1 MAFQNEAKLRILHF
15 QIVWN
20 EKNIFEVQKV
30 CTIEY
35 GQNWNFQQFWK
46 HCLDFAHCTY
56 IIYICYQLF
65 HVKIPLYL
73 RIPKTRYPKM
83 MDFYEVISLILPF
96 TEMILHS
103 VIYFLRKKTILDK
116 DVVKS
121 MTDLD
126 ANHEIAIRFIKK
138 MARYGLPMAFIVFLF
153 GFFFIGFW
161 STFEDDSGFKCKW
174 FIWIFDGTISLIITP
189 I

>member
-1 MAFQNEAKLRILHF
+1 
-15 QIVWN
+15 
-20 EKNIFEVQKV
+20 
-30 CTIEY
+30 
-35 GQNWNFQQFWK
+35 
-46 HCLDFAHCTY
+46 
-56 IIYICYQLF
+56 
-65 HVKIPLYL
+65 
-73 RIPKTRYPKM
+73 M

-161 STFEDDSGFKCKW
+161 STFEDDSGFKCK
-174 FIWIFDGTISLIITP
+174 
-189 I
+189 